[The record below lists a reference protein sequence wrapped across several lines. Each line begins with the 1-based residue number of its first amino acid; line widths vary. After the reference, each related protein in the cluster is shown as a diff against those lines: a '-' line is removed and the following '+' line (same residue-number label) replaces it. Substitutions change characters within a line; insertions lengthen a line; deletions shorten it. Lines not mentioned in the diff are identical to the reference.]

1 MSRTECHELTV
12 VSNNGQSVALGF
24 SLFCPL
30 FTENDWEAFE
40 YVLGMLSYLIKHSHP
55 WCSF

>member
-1 MSRTECHELTV
+1 M
-12 VSNNGQSVALGF
+12 VSNNEQSVALGF

-40 YVLGMLSYLIKHSHP
+40 YLLGTLSHLIKHSHP
-55 WCSF
+55 RYSF